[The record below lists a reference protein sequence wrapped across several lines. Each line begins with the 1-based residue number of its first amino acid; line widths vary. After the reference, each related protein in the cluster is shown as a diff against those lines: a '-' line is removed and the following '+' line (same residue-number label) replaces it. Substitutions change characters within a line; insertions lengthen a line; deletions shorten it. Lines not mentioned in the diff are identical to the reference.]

1 MEDKGAGFD
10 IVAVKASVL
19 GVDMHSMSLRTAG
32 VDGGVGGGLL
42 AKLHAADSKA
52 DLGCVHPRSLPANL
66 KRQRGTAGE
75 ASASPESRSDC
86 GL

>member
-10 IVAVKASVL
+10 IVAVKVSVL
-19 GVDMHSMSLRTAG
+19 GVGMHCMSLRTTR
-32 VDGGVGGGLL
+32 VDGGIDGGLL
-42 AKLHAADSKA
+42 AKLHATDSKA